1 MFLVS
6 EKARADVKIENL
18 EGKTASQILIT
29 RA

>member
-6 EKARADVKIENL
+6 EKAKADVKIENA
-18 EGKTASQILIT
+18 EGKTASQLLIT